1 MLKVKV
7 YSMSADEIR
16 TYLNKYNAK
25 LVKVLNDG
33 STNIK
38 SKYMYYLLDN
48 KGRLYITA
56 KSHNGVKDD

>member
-7 YSMSADEIR
+7 YSMNADEIR

-25 LVKVLNDG
+25 LVKVHNDG

-38 SKYMYYLLDN
+38 SKYIHYILDN

-56 KSHNGVKDD
+56 KSYNGVKDD